1 MKIGIGDALMA
12 AGEARKLHKGN
23 GLPVVIVDRFGRPQ
37 WSEVWEGVPYIVRRP
52 GGKPVNRLLNC
63 PGHRPYIV
71 GKTPNNWTWR
81 PYKPIPAE
89 MVFTDT
95 EKAFAEPYRGMV
107 MIEPNVKANGHDNKA
122 WVADRWY
129 EVVFRLESR
138 DRDLAVTLQCVPP
151 GNKSVLTP
159 ENILTVPTPTFRLAC
174 AVLSVA
180 KAFVGTEGGL
190 MHAAAAVGTPSV
202 ILWSEFISPEITGY
216 ATMANLRHAGRP
228 CGNRISCPSC
238 RKSMEK
244 ITVNEVVQTL
254 EKLL

>member
-1 MKIGIGDALMA
+1 MGIGDALMA
-12 AGEARKLHKGN
+12 SGEARKLHKSN
-23 GLPVVIVDRFGRPQ
+23 SLPVLIVDRIGRPQ

-52 GGKPVNRLLNC
+52 GGKAVTRMLNA
-63 PGHRPYIV
+63 PGHRPYIA
-71 GKTPNNWTWR
+71 GKTANNWTWR

-89 MVFTDT
+89 IVFTAA

-122 WVADRWY
+122 WIADRW
-129 EVVFRLESR
+129 LELSR
-138 DRDLAVTLQCVPP
+138 TRTDFVQCVSTPDQALP
-151 GNKSVLTP
+151 SHVLKV
-159 ENILTVPTPTFRLAC
+159 ITPTFRLAC

-180 KAFVGTEGGL
+180 KAYIGTEGGL
-190 MHAAAAVGTPSV
+190 HHAAAAVGTPAV

-216 ATMANLRHAGRP
+216 PTMTNLRHAGRP

-238 RKSMEK
+238 RKSMEA
-244 ITVNEVVQTL
+244 ISVDEVVQAL